1 MLKRTNGSG
10 RRYASISPGGTISV
24 RLCKHSGWRELVE
37 FMHHC
42 STKWATFL
50 LSLRD
55 LLEKSDGHPAPH
67 DVKIHVGD

>member
-1 MLKRTNGSG
+1 M
-10 RRYASISPGGTISV
+10 P
-24 RLCKHSGWRELVE
+24 VE

-55 LLEKSDGHPAPH
+55 VLEKSSGHPAPH
-67 DVKIHVGD
+67 DVKIHVND